1 MDILDT
7 IGPLSVDDFMRRH
20 WQRAPLLARG
30 AFPRFAS
37 PIEPAALF
45 ALASRD
51 DVESRLVAADG
62 DRWTLRRGPFERL
75 PPRRRPRW
83 TLLVQGTDLH
93 DDAMHALMSR
103 FRFVPDARVDDLMV
117 SFATDGGGVGPHFDN
132 YDVFLIQGIGQRR
145 WRIGARAWS
154 ASARC
159 FGGRRWQRRPAQ
171 PH

>member
-37 PIEPAALF
+37 PIEPAARF
-45 ALASRD
+45 ELARRD

-103 FRFVPDARVDDLMV
+103 YFTLVQSFGMQDTSLHLGHPSARHYLLL
-117 SFATDGGGVGPHFDN
+117 A
-132 YDVFLIQGIGQRR
+132 GIGVRR
-145 WRIGARAWS
+145 
-154 ASARC
+154 
-159 FGGRRWQRRPAQ
+159 
-171 PH
+171 